1 MSLDELLSPVKVG
14 TLEFKNR
21 MVMAPLTRN
30 RASQPGDIPSE
41 MNARYYAQRAGAG
54 LIVSEATQISKQGQ
68 GYFAAPG
75 IYTDAQEAGWS
86 DVVKA
91 VHAKGG
97 KMALQLWHVGRV
109 SHHLVQENN
118 QQPVAPSAIRAE
130 KTTAFVKH
138 EDGSLGPIQADT
150 PRALETSELPGIV
163 KQYVDAAN
171 RALRAGF
178 DMVEVH
184 AANGYLLQQFMSTN
198 TNHRTDAYGGSV
210 ENRVRLVIEV
220 LEAVVGVMGAD
231 RVGIR
236 ISPNFVGFDLKDTE
250 AEASSLYLAKHLT
263 RLNVAYMHIA
273 EPDWAG
279 GEPLSDTFRNA
290 LREAYNGKII
300 VCGQYTAQ
308 SGEARIEKG
317 QADLIAFGRAFL
329 ANPDLVERF
338 RKGAPLNKP
347 NEETFYGGG
356 DEGYTDYPATDGKA
370 P

>member
-1 MSLDELLSPVKVG
+1 MSLDKLLSPIKVG
-14 TLEFKNR
+14 SLDLKNC

-30 RASQPGDIPSE
+30 RASQPGDVPAE

-75 IYTDAQEAGWS
+75 IYTDAQEAGWKE
-86 DVVKA
+86 VVSA

-97 KMALQLWHVGRV
+97 KIALQLWHVGRV

-163 KQYVDAAN
+163 QQYVEAAK
-171 RALRAGF
+171 RAQRAGF
-178 DMVEVH
+178 DMIEVH

-198 TNHRTDAYGGSV
+198 TNHRTDEYGGSV
-210 ENRVRLVIEV
+210 ENRVRLVVEV
-220 LEAVVGVMGAD
+220 LEAVVPLFGAD

-250 AEASSLYLAKHLT
+250 PEESSLLLAKHLT
-263 RLNVAYMHIA
+263 RLGVAYMHIA

-279 GEPLSDTFRNA
+279 GEPLSDLFRQK
-290 LREAYNGKII
+290 LRAAFSGKII
-300 VCGQYTAQ
+300 VCGQYTAE
-308 SGEARIEKG
+308 SGEKRLERG
-317 QADLIAFGRAFL
+317 QADLIAFGRAYL
-329 ANPDLVERF
+329 ANPDLDVRVREN
-338 RKGAPLNKP
+338 APLNKP

-356 DEGYTDYPATDGKA
+356 DEGYTDYPTLEGRTN
-370 P
+370 